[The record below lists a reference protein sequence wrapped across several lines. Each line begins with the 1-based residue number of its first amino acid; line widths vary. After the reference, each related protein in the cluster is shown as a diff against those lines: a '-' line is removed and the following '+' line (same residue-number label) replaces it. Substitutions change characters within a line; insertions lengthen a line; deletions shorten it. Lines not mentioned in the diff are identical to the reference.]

1 MDSNLSWV
9 HESFLLLYLCLF
21 SIVFLIYSEGSSL
34 SILNIFSVFNMWYFP
49 HLFVFFSSMF
59 WVHIC
64 PSNNHLL
71 SLPWMYF
78 LLFIWIFFCHRA
90 NFALFLYF
98 SSLFSTKPEI
108 ISSHVLSVLF
118 FSCLGLC
125 CCVLSFSSCSVQ
137 ASHCGGFTSCRAW
150 ALGCRLQQL
159 WHTGLVAP

>member
-9 HESFLLLYLCLF
+9 HESFRLLYLCLF
-21 SIVFLIYSEGSSL
+21 SIVFLIYSKGSSTL
-34 SILNIFSVFNMWYFP
+34 CIES
-49 HLFVFFSSMF
+49 LFLTCDTSCTFCVFSSMF
-59 WVHIC
+59 WMHIC